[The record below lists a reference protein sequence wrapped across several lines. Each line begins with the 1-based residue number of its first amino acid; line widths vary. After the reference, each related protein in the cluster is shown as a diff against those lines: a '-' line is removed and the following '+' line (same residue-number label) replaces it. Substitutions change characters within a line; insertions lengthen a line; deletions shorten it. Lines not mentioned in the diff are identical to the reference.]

1 MVFGTTILGSNPSAP
16 AKKMFKK
23 IKNIVLKADRFLYKK
38 FGSDKGTKFLEN
50 IKEAQIIFS
59 HLNQIGKESQV
70 RFVGGCVRRAI
81 RGESI
86 DDIDLA
92 TTLEPDEVKKRLN
105 KGNIKVIDT
114 GISHG
119 TVTAILNNK
128 KFEITT
134 LRKDISTDGR
144 HANVEF
150 TTNWEQD
157 AARRDFTIN
166 AIYADIEGR
175 IFDPQNGIL
184 DLQNGEIKFI
194 GDPEERIQEDYL
206 RILRYFRFF
215 IQYSKID
222 YDQEIIRLIKKYID
236 GLNKISNERIFDELK
251 KIIMLKNAYSLFS
264 HDTSKGV
271 FINIFSQLKYY
282 ERLKIVNSLNQKLR
296 SKYDNYLIL
305 AILIVDQSN
314 NYEYFCHKYKTSNSI
329 KNRFKNIAV
338 NFENLKNKKFYSEE
352 NIKRLIYLSNKND
365 VRDLLLFSI
374 CANNKIKNLPIEM
387 LNYVNNCKIPKFPFS
402 GDYLKQH
409 GYETGQ
415 TLGKKLKLLEE
426 KWIENNFVMDKK
438 IVEKSLEKMNEN

>member
-1 MVFGTTILGSNPSAP
+1 
-16 AKKMFKK
+16 MFKK
-23 IKNIVLKADRFLYKK
+23 LKNIILKTDSFFYKK
-38 FGSDKGTKFLEN
+38 FGSDKSTKALEN
-50 IKEAQIIFS
+50 IKEARIIFT
-59 HLNQIGKESQV
+59 HLNEIGSEDKV
-70 RFVGGCVRRAI
+70 RFVGGCVRKSI
-81 RGESI
+81 SGENI

-92 TTLEPDEVKKRLN
+92 TILEPNEVKKKLN
-105 KGNIKVIDT
+105 KKDIKIIDT

-144 HANVEF
+144 HAKVTF
-150 TTNWEQD
+150 TSNWKED
-157 AARRDFTIN
+157 ALRRDFTIN
-166 AIYADIEGR
+166 ALYVDIEGR
-175 IFDPQNGIL
+175 IFDPLNGIS
-184 DLQNGEIKFI
+184 DLQNGVIKFI
-194 GDPEERIQEDYL
+194 GMADERIQEDYL

-215 IQYSKID
+215 TQYSKTD
-222 YDQEIIRLIKKYID
+222 HNQEIIRSIKKYIN
-236 GLNKISNERIFDELK
+236 GLNKISNERIFNELN
-251 KIIMLKNAYSLFS
+251 KIIVLENLLSLFFNE
-264 HDTSKGV
+264 TSRE
-271 FINIFSQLKYY
+271 IITNIFPQLKYY
-282 ERLKIVNSLNQKLR
+282 ERLKILNSLNYKLK
-296 SKYDNYLIL
+296 SIYDINLIL
-305 AILIVDQSN
+305 ALLILDESN
-314 NYEYFCHKYKTSNSI
+314 DYEYFCHKYKTSNSI

-426 KWIENNFVMDKK
+426 KWIENNFVIDKK
-438 IVEKSLEKMNEN
+438 IVEKSLGKTNEN